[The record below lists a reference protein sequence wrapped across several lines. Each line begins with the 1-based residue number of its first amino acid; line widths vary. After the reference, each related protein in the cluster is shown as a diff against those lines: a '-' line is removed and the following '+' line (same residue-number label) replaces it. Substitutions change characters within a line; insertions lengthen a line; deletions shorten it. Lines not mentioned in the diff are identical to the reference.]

1 MPRRFFKKFSVKHHR
16 FSGHWSMQPFKHM
29 LADQRLWA
37 IRRKTVVP
45 AVALGTFIAFMPFPG
60 HPLLATF
67 GALWRRVNIPVAAV
81 TTLISNPLTMGPIY
95 FASYRVGAYLLR
107 VPPESVEFEMSMD
120 WVANVLVYIWQ
131 PMLLGCVFIGALASL
146 FAYAVLDLFWRRSVV
161 TYKLRKR
168 AMRRR
173 HEPAPQDQSAGRS

>member
-16 FSGHWSMQPFKHM
+16 FSGHWSLQPFRHM

-60 HPLLATF
+60 HPLLAMLA
-67 GALWRRVNIPVAAV
+67 ALWRRVNIPVAAV
-81 TTLISNPLTMGPIY
+81 TTLISNPLTMPPIY
-95 FASYRVGAYLLR
+95 FACYRVGAYLLR
-107 VPPESVEFEMSMD
+107 IPPEAVEFEMSMA
-120 WVANVLVYIWQ
+120 WVSNVLVNIWQ

-168 AMRRR
+168 ALRRR
-173 HEPAPQDQSAGRS
+173 HEPDGQNQSAGRS